1 MWPSVTSPFIST
13 SWCSRPCKPYIFW
26 KLIIWWWHWPR
37 RRLTKRQ
44 IQRQRHPDTD
54 KDKYKVLPRPN
65 ICYIFHKQGVQGFK
79 ILYWLSSCDDTD
91 KDKNPILCIIRGEY
105 FSGVNIFQGNMLR
118 KTRRNQIC
126 FSQIETGPKGRPRP
140 GLVTRIRR
148 CGCGCYYSSNR
159 KVCGRIEYECSS
171 VYGTRG
177 PLSV

>member
-1 MWPSVTSPFIST
+1 MKYCCKEDDVFYHMVMVNTKTKTNTKTKSKKKTKCFQDPMYAIFLFK
-13 SWCSRPCKPYIFW
+13 SRGCKDLKYFLAVFFW
-26 KLIIWWWHWPR
+26 W
-37 RRLTKRQ
+37 
-44 IQRQRHPDTD
+44 QRQRQGQRQSQRHRQRLRQEQD
-54 KDKYKVLPRPN
+54 KDKHTFLL
-65 ICYIFHKQGVQGFK
+65 IF
-79 ILYWLSSCDDTD
+79 
-91 KDKNPILCIIRGEY
+91 RGEY

-126 FSQIETGPKGRPRP
+126 FSQIETGPKGRRRP

>member
-1 MWPSVTSPFIST
+1 MTIQTIYFLKAHHLVMTMT
-13 SWCSRPCKPYIFW
+13 E
-26 KLIIWWWHWPR
+26 
-37 RRLTKRQ
+37 TKTYKKTNTKTKTHIQRQ
-44 IQRQRHPDTD
+44 IQSSSKTRWQCM
-54 KDKYKVLPRPN
+54 L
-65 ICYIFHKQGVQGFK
+65 FFFQGFK
-79 ILYWLSSCDDTD
+79 ILYWLSSCDDKNKD
-91 KDKNPILCIIRGEY
+91 KDKVKDKDKDKDTFLLIFRGEY

-126 FSQIETGPKGRPRP
+126 FSQIETGPKGRRRP